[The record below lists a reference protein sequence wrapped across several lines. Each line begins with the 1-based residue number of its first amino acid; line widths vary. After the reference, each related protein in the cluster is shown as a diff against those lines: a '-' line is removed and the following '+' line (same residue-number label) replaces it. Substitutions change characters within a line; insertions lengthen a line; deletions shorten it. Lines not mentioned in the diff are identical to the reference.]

1 MDALDD
7 ILKSVQIS
15 GTFFV
20 SGRFT
25 APWCYQSP
33 CARIA
38 APFLEPKAENVI
50 IFHLITEGECVVE
63 MSGQEPFVAKEGEV
77 VIFPKGNAHRMASS
91 VGISPARSSN
101 LARLLAHK
109 PCRLAYGGGG
119 ARTKLVC
126 GYLACDAGLARLLLS
141 GLPPAVRLDMR
152 ATPAGTWLES
162 SINYAL
168 SEARSPRA
176 GGSSVMSR
184 LAEVLFIEILRQY
197 AFTSTGGIGWLA
209 GLSDRTVGKALN
221 ALHGNPS
228 RDWTLEEIA
237 RSIGSSRTV
246 LAGRFQKIMGT
257 SPMLYLTQWR
267 MLIAANMLR
276 RSTASLTSIAE
287 EVGYQNDTS
296 FSRAFRR
303 EYGVPP
309 AAWRRSMTA
318 RQQSA
323 A

>member
-1 MDALDD
+1 MDALDE
-7 ILKSVQIS
+7 ILKAVRIS

-50 IFHLITEGECVVE
+50 IFHLITEGECIVE
-63 MSGQEPFVAKEGEV
+63 MAGQEPFRAKAGEV
-77 VIFPKGNAHRMASS
+77 VIFPKGDAHRMASS
-91 VGISPARSSN
+91 AGLTPARSSN
-101 LARLLAHK
+101 LSRLLAHR

-119 ARTKLVC
+119 ARTRLVC

-141 GLPPAVRLDMR
+141 GLPSAVKLDIR
-152 ATPAGTWLES
+152 ATPAGAWLES
-162 SINYAL
+162 SIEYAL
-168 SEARSPRA
+168 SEAKSRRP
-176 GGSSVMSR
+176 GGSSVMAR

-197 AFTSTGGIGWLA
+197 ACSSHTRIGWLA

-221 ALHGNPS
+221 ALHGDPS
-228 RDWTLEEIA
+228 RDWTLDEIA

-246 LAGRFQKIMGT
+246 VADRFQKIMGI

-276 RSTASLTSIAE
+276 RSSASLTSIAE

-309 AAWRRSMTA
+309 AAWRRAVSE
-318 RQQSA
+318 RQPSA